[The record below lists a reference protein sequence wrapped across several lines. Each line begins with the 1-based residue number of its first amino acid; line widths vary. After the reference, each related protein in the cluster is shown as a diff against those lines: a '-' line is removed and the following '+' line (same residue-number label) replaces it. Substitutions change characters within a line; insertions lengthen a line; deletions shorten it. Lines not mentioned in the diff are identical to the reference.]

1 MNRSGK
7 GFGLTGVFVAVVVL
21 IVSAIVSTSASS
33 NERLPLQTVTI
44 SDK

>member
-7 GFGLTGVFVAVVVL
+7 GFGLAGVFVAVVVL

-33 NERLPLQTVTI
+33 TELPSSHQVT
-44 SDK
+44 SQQ